1 MRYASLF
8 VVFLLTFTAVATGQ
22 NYKIKQ
28 TVTMSGQR
36 SESTVYVKGQRKR
49 TESGGFMGMGADVAD
64 IEQCDLRRDVK
75 VNDKKRLYVIE
86 PFDDD
91 NDEPSAPVAA
101 KRPAPTPKPS
111 PRKGGTLTVTTNT
124 VDTGERKQM
133 FGLTARHI
141 RMTMTMKSS
150 PDACSKMNMSAESDG
165 WYVDLP
171 AFSCAIR
178 TFRRPETADYQRSS
192 SGCRDRV
199 VAQSTGGGKMGFA
212 LTETYTMNSDGGMAF
227 TRTTETLEFSKVML
241 DDALFNIPADYS
253 QANSSSDLYGRPDL
267 SSIIGAGAGNND
279 GNNSQTKP
287 TITPPLATILQSN
300 VRRPGVIRIGVFVPT
315 NRSGENV
322 TGANL
327 QSFLIQRLGG
337 GNVEAIGVADE
348 GEARMRDCDYTLAS
362 DISKLKQSTAGKI
375 GGLLGKVTNTDASG
389 AGSFDAQ
396 VEFVLTS
403 LKDGRQTKSKA
414 GDKSQSKADRAAE
427 AVLQIEANT
436 VLNSIR
442 Q

>member
-1 MRYASLF
+1 MRYSPLF
-8 VVFLLTFTAVATGQ
+8 VVFLLAFSAVAYGQ

-28 TVTMSGQR
+28 TVTMGGQP

-49 TESGGFMGMGADVAD
+49 TESGGIMGMGADVAD

-75 VNDKKRLYVIE
+75 VNDKKKLYVIE

-91 NDEPSAPVAA
+91 NDAPAATVAA
-101 KRPAPTPKPS
+101 NRPAPTPKPS
-111 PRKGGTLTVTTNT
+111 PRKGGTLTVMTNT

-141 RMTMTMKSS
+141 KMTMSMKSS

-199 VAQSTGGGKMGFA
+199 IAQATGGGKMGFA

-227 TRTTETLEFSKVML
+227 TRTTETLEFSKVTL
-241 DDALFNIPADYS
+241 DDALFNIPAGYS
-253 QANSSSDLYGRPDL
+253 EANSTGDLYGRPDL
-267 SSIIGAGAGNND
+267 SSMIRGGAGND
-279 GNNSQTKP
+279 DSDNSQTKP
-287 TITPPLATILQSN
+287 TKTSPLTTILQSN

-322 TGANL
+322 SGANL
-327 QSFLIQRLGG
+327 QSFLIQKLEG

-348 GEARMRDCDYTLAS
+348 GEARMRGCDYMLAS
-362 DISKLKQSTAGKI
+362 DISKLRQSTAGKI
-375 GGLLGKVTNTDASG
+375 GGLLGKVTNTDTSG

-396 VEFVLTS
+396 VDYVLTA

-427 AVLQIEANT
+427 AVLQIEAT
-436 VLNSIR
+436 AVLNSIKP
-442 Q
+442 